1 MEFAFAFA
9 LALPFGG
16 PPQHAPADSWFARD
30 KLNHFVV
37 SFVTQGVGHAV
48 LRERGLEYREAAWT
62 AGAFTAALGL
72 SKEAWDVRRGR
83 AFSWKDLAADA
94 AGAGTAAVVIR
105 QVAP

>member
-1 MEFAFAFA
+1 MEFAFAFT

-16 PPQHAPADSWFARD
+16 APQHAPADSWFGRD

-37 SFVTQGVGHAV
+37 SFVAQGVGHAV
-48 LRERGLEYREAAWT
+48 LRDRGLEYREAAWT
-62 AGAFTAALGL
+62 AAAFTAALGL
-72 SKEAWDVRRGR
+72 SKEAWDMRRGR